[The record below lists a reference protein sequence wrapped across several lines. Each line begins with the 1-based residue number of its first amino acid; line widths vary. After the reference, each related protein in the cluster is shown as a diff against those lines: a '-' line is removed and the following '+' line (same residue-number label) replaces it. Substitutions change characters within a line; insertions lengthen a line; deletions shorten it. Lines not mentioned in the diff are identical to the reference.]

1 MFETKNM
8 QVYYK
13 DFCALNM
20 QGSVRV
26 KKGDRVGIIGANGSG
41 KTTFIK
47 ACLGLV
53 PYSGN
58 IISEIKPQEMAV
70 HLQENNYVETMNVVD
85 IMKMVLGKDPYKD
98 TKIREMIDF
107 FSFKESLNKKFK
119 QLSGGQKQRFT
130 VIMVLLQEAP
140 LTFFDEV
147 TTGLDFETRQDLMR
161 KIVEWYENKETA
173 LFFVTHYYEEL
184 EQMANKIMILD
195 KGRLIDFDDK
205 DKLFEKYCGFSI
217 ITLQKTVENE
227 KLLRSYQLLHAP
239 EQTLAVKC
247 SDAKEEY
254 EVMGKLNAQNVNFKR
269 SNDDVEIMS
278 LNAIAGRKE
287 LGI

>member
-1 MFETKNM
+1 
-8 QVYYK
+8 
-13 DFCALNM
+13 
-20 QGSVRV
+20 
-26 KKGDRVGIIGANGSG
+26 
-41 KTTFIK
+41 
-47 ACLGLV
+47 
-53 PYSGN
+53 
-58 IISEIKPQEMAV
+58 
-70 HLQENNYVETMNVVD
+70 
-85 IMKMVLGKDPYKD
+85 MVLGKDPYKD